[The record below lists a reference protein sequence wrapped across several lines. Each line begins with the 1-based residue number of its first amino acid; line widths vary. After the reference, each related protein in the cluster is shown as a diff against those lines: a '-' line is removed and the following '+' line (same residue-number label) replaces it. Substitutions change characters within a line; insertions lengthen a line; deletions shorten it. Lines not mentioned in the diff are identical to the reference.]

1 MIRIYEMVLHEL
13 PARLTDLVVTTFGK
27 EPFAL
32 RLLIQFSSDRH
43 LNISTLTQAVQQNA
57 ERNEESGVFHNT
69 SGGRRILSLGQNIF
83 KCCKLL
89 LGMINLMGCSKRK
102 F

>member
-32 RLLIQFSSDRH
+32 RLLILSSSDRH
-43 LNISTLTQAVQQNA
+43 LKIPSKFQAVQ
-57 ERNEESGVFHNT
+57 
-69 SGGRRILSLGQNIF
+69 
-83 KCCKLL
+83 
-89 LGMINLMGCSKRK
+89 
-102 F
+102 